1 MAISAEEGRFLRSW
15 EEQRHGGKKVY
26 VATYTFGLTFLIF
39 LCAVALGLFM
49 NLPFVKLYV
58 LIAIAIGSV
67 AGAFFLS
74 IIMWNQKQKKFRQ
87 IVNREVAASN

>member
-1 MAISAEEGRFLRSW
+1 MAISAEERRFLRSW
-15 EEQRHGGKKVY
+15 EEQRHGGKRVY

-39 LCAVALGLFM
+39 LCAIALGLFM

-58 LIAIAIGSV
+58 LIAIAIASV
-67 AGAFFLS
+67 VGAFLLAIF
-74 IIMWNQKQKKFRQ
+74 MWSSQQKKFRR